1 VSRRAV
7 APVIGVVLFVA
18 VTVVLAAVV
27 GAFAIGVSGQ
37 TNDAPQAAITADMET
52 GERYGNPKIV
62 LTHAS
67 GDKLDVR
74 DLTVRIFVDGEPLKH
89 QPEIPFFS
97 QTGFMPGPTGLF
109 NSNTA
114 DKMWMAGEETSLT
127 IAGSNSPQ
135 PSAGSQVTVKIYA
148 EGTAVATAR
157 T

>member
-7 APVIGVVLFVA
+7 SPVVGVVLIVA

-27 GAFAIGVSGQ
+27 GAFAVGVSGQ
-37 TNDAPQAAITADMET
+37 TDDAPQAAITADMET

-74 DLTVRIFVDGEPLKH
+74 DLTVRVFVGGKPLEH
-89 QPEIPFFS
+89 QPDVPFFS
-97 QTGFMPGPTGLF
+97 EDGF
-109 NSNTA
+109 NSGPDGVFNGNSA
-114 DKMWMAGEETSLT
+114 DKVWTAGEETSLT

-135 PSAGSQVTVKIYA
+135 PSAGSQVTVKIYS
-148 EGTAVATAR
+148 EGRAVATAR
-157 T
+157 A